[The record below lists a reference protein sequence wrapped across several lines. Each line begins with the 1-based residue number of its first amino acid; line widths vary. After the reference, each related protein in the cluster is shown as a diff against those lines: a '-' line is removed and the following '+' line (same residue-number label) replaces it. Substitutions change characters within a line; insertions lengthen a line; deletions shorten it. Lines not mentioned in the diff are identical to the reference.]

1 MTANIASTPGLSYI
15 ALGNWTV
22 RISTPL
28 RTNLMRFTLN
38 VVNLPF
44 SLQKNLT
51 LDKVVE
57 LNPNS
62 SKQQFSNI
70 ILIESNVTTISS
82 ENQRAHKY
90 MLYDPITS
98 YSDCFDSFRSL

>member
-1 MTANIASTPGLSYI
+1 MTANIASTSGLSYI
-15 ALGNWTV
+15 ALGNGTV

-28 RTNLMRFTLN
+28 RTDLMRFTVN
-38 VVNLPF
+38 VVDLPF
-44 SLQKNLT
+44 SLQKILT

-70 ILIESNVTTISS
+70 SLIELKVSIREKRN
-82 ENQRAHKY
+82 R
-90 MLYDPITS
+90 
-98 YSDCFDSFRSL
+98 